1 MTPYGRATSARA
13 RRVTR
18 SNHELFNAT
27 MKYVTVVVGDAHAL
41 VLNCSK
47 FSTKFSTVFGTL
59 LFFIQNNLKKFFI
72 QNNLKKFLFFL

>member
-18 SNHELFNAT
+18 LNHELFNAT

-47 FSTKFSTVFGTL
+47 FSTVFGTL
-59 LFFIQNNLKKFFI
+59 LFFIQNNLKKF
-72 QNNLKKFLFFL
+72 LFFIIEKIYYSLLKS